1 MVTEF
6 YRKEGKDGG
15 SAAGPLEGWEKC
27 DIREPWRV
35 LESHRWYRTVV
46 RIPEEFNGCHVEFLV
61 TTGREGQ
68 WDATNP
74 QMLFY
79 LNGKIIQG
87 VDVNHREICICRE
100 AKAGEEYEIALLAFS
115 GSVPGDL
122 ILHTELVTVD
132 ERVEKVYYDFL
143 VPVKAARL
151 LKKPDPEN
159 HRRILERMGPA
170 ADVLDLRQPYS
181 GRFYDSLEK
190 AEEILRKEF
199 YSHVR
204 KEGPT
209 VSGVGH
215 THIDIAWLWTVEQTR
230 EKVLRSFSTVLEL
243 MERYPD
249 YRFMSSQPVLYQF
262 VKEQEPELYG
272 KIKEKVREGRWE
284 VDGAMWLEA
293 DCNLPS
299 GESLV
304 RQILKGE
311 QFFREE
317 FGIASRC
324 LWLPDVF
331 GYSAAIPQILKKCGI
346 SYFLTTK
353 IAWNQFNQ
361 LPNDTFLWKGI
372 DGSEVFVFMPTA
384 CDFDKS
390 LGLNVSFTDTRNT
403 TTYTGIVNPNMV
415 LGTFKRFQNRDLTE
429 DTLMLFGFGDGG
441 GGPTK
446 EKIGR
451 VHV

>member
-1 MVTEF
+1 MSILFDLERMERLITDLEELRRPKRVSVTEF
-6 YRKEGKDGG
+6 YRREGKEEG
-15 SAAGPLEGWEKC
+15 SASGSLEGWEKC
-27 DIREPWRV
+27 DIREPWAV

-46 RIPEEFNGCHVEFLV
+46 RIPEEFDHCHVEFLI

-79 LNGKIIQG
+79 LNGKLIQG
-87 VDVNHREICICRE
+87 VDVNHREICISRE
-100 AKAGEEYEIALLAFS
+100 AKAGQEYEIAFLVFS

-122 ILHTELVTVD
+122 ILRTELVTVD
-132 ERVEKVYYDFL
+132 DRLEKVYYDL
-143 VPVKAARL
+143 LAPVKAARL

-159 HRRILERMGPA
+159 YRRILERLGPA

-181 GRFYDSLEK
+181 QRFYDSLDE
-190 AEEILRKEF
+190 AEDILRKGF
-199 YSHVR
+199 YTHVR
-204 KEGPT
+204 EDGPI

-249 YRFMSSQPVLYQF
+249 YRFMSSQPILYQF
-262 VKEQEPELYG
+262 VKEQEPKLYE
-272 KIKEKVREGRWE
+272 KIQEKVREGRWE
-284 VDGAMWLEA
+284 IDGAMWLEA

-311 QFFREE
+311 QFFQEE
-317 FGIASRC
+317 FGMTSRC

-346 SYFLTTK
+346 
-353 IAWNQFNQ
+353 
-361 LPNDTFLWKGI
+361 P
-372 DGSEVFVFMPTA
+372 
-384 CDFDKS
+384 
-390 LGLNVSFTDTRNT
+390 
-403 TTYTGIVNPNMV
+403 
-415 LGTFKRFQNRDLTE
+415 
-429 DTLMLFGFGDGG
+429 
-441 GGPTK
+441 
-446 EKIGR
+446 
-451 VHV
+451 